1 MVLEQTGHF
10 RIRNSDSG
18 TTLRATAMLAER
30 MNKNVAFEV
39 REDATLILGAGRAGR
54 SSSCSLI
61 LGGGAHSIGLSDVFK
76 ASRAANL
83 NKSGAT
89 VGE

>member
-1 MVLEQTGHF
+1 
-10 RIRNSDSG
+10 
-18 TTLRATAMLAER
+18 

-39 REDATLILGAGRAGR
+39 REGATLILGARRAGL

-76 ASRAANL
+76 ALRAANL

-89 VGE
+89 VGLLCSNAWNVKAS